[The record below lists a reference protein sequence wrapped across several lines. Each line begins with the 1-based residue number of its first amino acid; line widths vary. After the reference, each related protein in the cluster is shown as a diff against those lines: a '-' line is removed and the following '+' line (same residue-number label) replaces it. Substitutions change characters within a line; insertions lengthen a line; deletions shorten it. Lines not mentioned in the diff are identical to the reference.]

1 MSVLLPWARTGS
13 SKEDHSPGP
22 ERKQVIEGRR
32 ADCYTGGMSI
42 TLYIKNG

>member
-1 MSVLLPWARTGS
+1 MDADGVK
-13 SKEDHSPGP
+13 KEDHSPGP
-22 ERKQVIEGRR
+22 ERKRVFEGGR